1 MNEIKHRDLEEL
13 ASKVLNISYIAGAK
27 ILEIYGTSFSVDNK
41 KDNSPVTAA
50 DMIAH
55 NTICEHLTKL
65 TPSIPILSEESS
77 DVSFSDSY
85 KWQQY
90 WLVDPLDGTR
100 EFIKRNDEFSVNIA
114 LIEGHRAILGVVLIP
129 VTGICYTASVN
140 HGAYKH
146 HNDGDTNQISV
157 RKTDSNNIIVAGSHS
172 HGNKQQNAFI
182 QKLNNPE
189 VLSIGS
195 SLKFCVI
202 AEGKADIYPRFG
214 STSEW
219 DTAAAQIIV
228 EEAGGIVVDM
238 NFNQLKYNTK
248 ESILNPEFFVIADKQ
263 FDWQQ
268 YL

>member
-1 MNEIKHRDLEEL
+1 MNEIKHHDLEEL
-13 ASKVLNISYIAGAK
+13 VYKILSISYLAGAK
-27 ILEIYGTSFSVDNK
+27 ILEIYRTSFSVDNK

-50 DMIAH
+50 DMMAH
-55 NTICEHLTKL
+55 NIICEHLRKL
-65 TPSIPILSEESS
+65 TPSVPILSEESS
-77 DVSFSDSY
+77 DVSFCDSH
-85 KWQQY
+85 KWKQY

-129 VTGICYTASVN
+129 VTGICYTAAVN
-140 HGAYKH
+140 HGARKH
-146 HNDGDTNQISV
+146 DMDGATNQISV
-157 RKTDSNNIIVAGSHS
+157 KKTDSNNIIVAGSRS
-172 HGNKQQNAFI
+172 YGNKRQNAFI

-189 VLSIGS
+189 ILSIGS
-195 SLKFCVI
+195 SLKFCIV

-214 STSEW
+214 PTSEW
-219 DTAAAQIIV
+219 DTGAAQIIV
-228 EEAGGIVVDM
+228 EEAGGKVVDM

-248 ESILNPEFFVIADKQ
+248 ESILNPDFFVIADKQ